1 MGMRR
6 GVVRVALSTR
16 TADDDDHTAIAGTP
30 LWVVSWTVRE
40 RPGHE
45 RTWSAPSASETGAR
59 TMVQNLLAERLPGL
73 SESDVYSE
81 ELD

>member
-1 MGMRR
+1 MRR
-6 GVVRVALSTR
+6 SVVRVALSTR
-16 TADDDDHTAIAGTP
+16 TADDDDHTATAGMQ

-40 RPGHE
+40 RLGHE
-45 RTWSAPSASETGAR
+45 RTWSVPSASETGAR